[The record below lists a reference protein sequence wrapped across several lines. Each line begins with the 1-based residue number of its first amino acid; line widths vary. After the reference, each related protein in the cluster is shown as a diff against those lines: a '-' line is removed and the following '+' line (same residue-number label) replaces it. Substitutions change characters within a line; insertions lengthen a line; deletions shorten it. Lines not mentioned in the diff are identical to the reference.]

1 MLLQTKA
8 LLFLLREEEA
18 EAVPEEGAKAE
29 EMACV
34 TTKTVGAPK
43 ATDSGGG
50 ASAGG
55 ADGACV
61 PEEGAKAAAEAS
73 AVTDSGGG
81 ADGACVPAWIFGWER
96 RAFSFSSALDP
107 LVAIA
112 AEPSP

>member
-18 EAVPEEGAKAE
+18 
-29 EMACV
+29 
-34 TTKTVGAPK
+34 
-43 ATDSGGG
+43 
-50 ASAGG
+50 
-55 ADGACV
+55 V
-61 PEEGAKAAAEAS
+61 PEEGAKAAEEAS
-73 AVTDSGGG
+73 AVTDSGRG

-112 AEPSP
+112 AEP